1 MSKIL
6 KIFKKVNIPNGRTYF
21 ARYKRRTKR
30 GVSRKL
36 IDRISNILNL
46 NSVSASLKYVNP
58 FSANRLNE

>member
-6 KIFKKVNIPNGRTYF
+6 KILKKVTIPNGRTYF

-46 NSVSASLKYVNP
+46 NSVNASLNYGNP
-58 FSANRLNE
+58 FSAKRLNE